1 MVMRSGDIPLVY
13 MADCIMATAD
23 SLAMLSR
30 PPKGEILRHGQIIQ
44 RTLNTIQSLGINASS
59 RPKAAIDAGGFAPWI
74 SRYGELQ
81 VPDIR
86 DAGCADNE
94 KAMVTELAEFV
105 SETLKNP
112 SSRLNSAHERS
123 RHENILSTIQ
133 DYLAALDRI
142 EKRAEDENSPGM

>member
-1 MVMRSGDIPLVY
+1 MVMRSGDVPLVY

-44 RTLNTIQSLGINASS
+44 RTLNTMQSLGINASS
-59 RPKAAIDAGGFAPWI
+59 RPKKAIDAGGFAPWI
-74 SRYGELQ
+74 PRYGELQ

-94 KAMVTELAEFV
+94 KAMM
-105 SETLKNP
+105 TLP
-112 SSRLNSAHERS
+112 IH
-123 RHENILSTIQ
+123 
-133 DYLAALDRI
+133 
-142 EKRAEDENSPGM
+142 